1 MLNQIIR
8 FSLRFRGVVVALAC
22 VLVGYGLYVAAHAKL
37 DVFPEFAPPMITIQ
51 TEAPGLSPEQVEQLV
66 TRPIENG
73 INGVPKLAT
82 LRSESIQGLSVITAV
97 FHEDADIYRAR
108 QMVSERLT
116 QAAADLPQGVAAPKM
131 GALTSSTSLML
142 AIGLVSTNRTP
153 MELRTLADWT
163 IRPRILAA
171 GGVAKVDVFGGE
183 VRQLQIQV
191 RPERLMA
198 FGVDFEEV
206 LNAARKATGVRGA
219 GFVEDAND
227 RTLIRTEGQS
237 LTPEQLGEVVLAS
250 REGGSIRLRDVAE
263 IAEAPEPKL
272 GDAQIMGQ
280 RGVILE
286 PSSQYGANTMEVT
299 LAIEQALA
307 EMKPLFEAQHITL
320 YPRLF
325 RPANF
330 IQTSLHN
337 INLSLL
343 IGGMLVVAV
352 LFLFLLDLR
361 TAFISFTAIP
371 LSLLAAVIVLDRFGA
386 SLNTLT
392 LGGFAIAIGEVVD
405 DAIIDVEN
413 IMRRLREN
421 RTLQKPRPVFRVILE
436 ASLEVRSAVVYA
448 TFIVALVFMPVLL
461 MSGVQGRLFAPL
473 GTAFVLAIMSSLVV
487 ALTVTPALCSLLLSR
502 AKERRPPRY
511 LEWLKGRHATLLEQ
525 LSRHPRAVI
534 WAAVALLVAAVATV
548 PFFGGEFLPEFRE
561 GHFIVHMAALPGTSL
576 EESMR
581 VGIEVTRE
589 LLKNPHIRSVS
600 QQAGRAEQGE
610 DTWGP
615 HYSELHV
622 DLQPLEGEEAELV
635 TGEIR
640 QALGKFPGLA
650 FKVMP
655 FLAERIE
662 ETISGVTAQFVVNI
676 FGDDLNA
683 LDRKAEEIR
692 KVLSQV
698 NGAVDVQVESQP
710 GLQETVAR
718 LRPER
723 LLQLGF
729 RPMDVLEAVQTAY
742 RGTVAAQTV
751 EGNRVFDVVVILHRL
766 SRKNSEVLGGL
777 ILRNAQ
783 GLRVPLRELAEVYPS
798 NSRYLVAHDGAR
810 RRQQVACNIARG
822 DTAAFAREVRRQVQ
836 SKVVLPQGVYIA
848 YSGSAEAQGMARRD
862 LAAHS
867 LMATVG
873 ILLLLMIAFQTGR
886 NLLLILAN
894 LPFALVGGVLAVFA
908 TGGLL
913 SIGSLVGFVTLF
925 GITMRNSIMMIS
937 HFEHLVRV
945 EGMSWGLG
953 AAIRGASE
961 RLVPILMT
969 ALVTALGLLPLA
981 MGTGEAGRE
990 IEGPMAI
997 VILGGLL
1004 TSTTLNLLVLPTLA
1018 LRFGRFNQT
1027 ASGEN

>member
-73 INGVPKLAT
+73 INGAPKLAT

-142 AIGLVSTNRTP
+142 AIGMVSTNRTP

-163 IRPRILAA
+163 IRPRLLAA

-219 GFVEDAND
+219 GFIEDAND

-250 REGGSIRLRDVAE
+250 HEGGSLRLRDVAE

-307 EMKPLFEAQHITL
+307 EMKPLFEAQHITV
-320 YPRLF
+320 YPTLF

-413 IMRRLREN
+413 IIRRLREN

-448 TFIVALVFMPVLL
+448 TFIVVLVFMPVLL

-473 GTAFVLAIMSSLVV
+473 GTAFVLAIMCIAGSCADCNTSPVFP
-487 ALTVTPALCSLLLSR
+487 AAFRGKGSQTPA
-502 AKERRPPRY
+502 
-511 LEWLKGRHATLLEQ
+511 
-525 LSRHPRAVI
+525 
-534 WAAVALLVAAVATV
+534 
-548 PFFGGEFLPEFRE
+548 
-561 GHFIVHMAALPGTSL
+561 
-576 EESMR
+576 
-581 VGIEVTRE
+581 
-589 LLKNPHIRSVS
+589 
-600 QQAGRAEQGE
+600 
-610 DTWGP
+610 
-615 HYSELHV
+615 
-622 DLQPLEGEEAELV
+622 
-635 TGEIR
+635 
-640 QALGKFPGLA
+640 
-650 FKVMP
+650 
-655 FLAERIE
+655 
-662 ETISGVTAQFVVNI
+662 ISGVAQITTRNVAGAIKPASSDGDLGGGGVV
-676 FGDDLNA
+676 G
-683 LDRKAEEIR
+683 
-692 KVLSQV
+692 
-698 NGAVDVQVESQP
+698 G
-710 GLQETVAR
+710 GVATCR
-718 LRPER
+718 
-723 LLQLGF
+723 F
-729 RPMDVLEAVQTAY
+729 LEAS
-742 RGTVAAQTV
+742 
-751 EGNRVFDVVVILHRL
+751 FC
-766 SRKNSEVLGGL
+766 
-777 ILRNAQ
+777 RN
-783 GLRVPLRELAEVYPS
+783 
-798 NSRYLVAHDGAR
+798 
-810 RRQQVACNIARG
+810 
-822 DTAAFAREVRRQVQ
+822 FVR
-836 SKVVLPQGVYIA
+836 
-848 YSGSAEAQGMARRD
+848 D
-862 LAAHS
+862 
-867 LMATVG
+867 
-873 ILLLLMIAFQTGR
+873 ILLCTWPRCRVLRCKNRCALAPKSPR
-886 NLLLILAN
+886 NC
-894 LPFALVGGVLAVFA
+894 
-908 TGGLL
+908 
-913 SIGSLVGFVTLF
+913 
-925 GITMRNSIMMIS
+925 
-937 HFEHLVRV
+937 
-945 EGMSWGLG
+945 
-953 AAIRGASE
+953 
-961 RLVPILMT
+961 
-969 ALVTALGLLPLA
+969 
-981 MGTGEAGRE
+981 
-990 IEGPMAI
+990 
-997 VILGGLL
+997 
-1004 TSTTLNLLVLPTLA
+1004 
-1018 LRFGRFNQT
+1018 
-1027 ASGEN
+1027 